1 MIYEFR
7 FTLKGVNG
15 RKARGVCEAKNL
27 KELFWAIDRVA
38 DPYEATFRKRKGLCV
53 CLWEN
58 DIENYS
64 DDIGNVL
71 KWDKFK
77 GEGVKL

>member
-7 FTLKGVNG
+7 FTQRGSNG
-15 RKARGVCEAKNL
+15 KKARGICEANNL

-38 DPYEATFRKRKGLCV
+38 DPYGISFRKRTGLCV

-64 DDIGNVL
+64 DDMGEVL
-71 KWDKFK
+71 KWDRFK